1 MFRSY
6 SKINTVNGKRSVLIV
21 EDEQINREMLGFI
34 LSDAYDVLYASNGQ
48 EALKIM
54 RQNAPLLSLVLLDV
68 LMPVMDGFEV
78 LKVMRDDENLRRI
91 PVIVLTTE
99 KSYEVKCLR
108 LGASDFIKKPY
119 DEPEVVLARVA
130 RIIELSETTHIIQST
145 EFDQL
150 TGLVQQEY
158 FYQYAKQFDIHH
170 PDSPTDAVLLDI
182 VNFHLVN
189 ALCGHEAG
197 NRLLIRI
204 AEELRRFVRENNG
217 IVCRRSADMFMLYVT
232 HRDSYEDL
240 PERLQS
246 VLEMPEMHTRI
257 RIRMGV
263 YPNTQREDDIRIRFD
278 RAKIARDSIKGVAT
292 IGIYDAGLQEK
303 QLLHHRLIDEMDR
316 ALAEKQFKVYYQPKY
331 RVGHG
336 EPKLSSAE
344 ALIRWIHP
352 ELGFISPGEFIPL
365 FEENALI
372 TKLDRYVWRRAA
384 EQIRAWKEAFGII
397 LPVSVNVSR
406 IDLYDP
412 DLIPFLETIVRENGL
427 ENKDLLLEITETAY
441 AADAEQVIGVI
452 TDLRGRGFR
461 IEMDDFGSGYSSLN
475 MLAEMPIDVLK
486 LDMKFVRSIGKNE
499 KSIQILKL
507 MMDIKNHFAIPA
519 VAEGVETE
527 EQLRLLT
534 DIGCDLIQGYY
545 FSPPVP
551 PEKFNALLEKQRGA
565 V

>member
-1 MFRSY
+1 MFRTY
-6 SKINTVNGKRSVLIV
+6 SKITTVNGKRSILIV
-21 EDEQINREMLGFI
+21 EDEQINREMLGFM
-34 LSDAYDVLYASNGQ
+34 LSDTYNVLYAANGR
-48 EALKIM
+48 EALEIM

-68 LMPVMDGFEV
+68 LMPEMNGFEV
-78 LKVMRDDENLRRI
+78 LETMRDDEDLRRI

-130 RIIELSETTHIIQST
+130 RIIELSETNHIIQST
-145 EFDQL
+145 EYDQL

-158 FYQYAKQFDIHH
+158 FYQYAKQFDLHH
-170 PDSPTDAVLLDI
+170 PNSSTDAVLLDI

-189 ALCGHEAG
+189 ALCGHEVG
-197 NRLLIRI
+197 NQLLIRL

-217 IVCRRSADMFMLYVT
+217 IVCRRGGDMFMLYVT

-240 PERLQS
+240 PARLQPA
-246 VLEMPEMHTRI
+246 LAIPEIHNKV

-263 YPNTQREDDIRIRFD
+263 YPNTPREDDIRIRFD
-278 RAKIARDSIKGVAT
+278 RAKIARDSLKGVAT
-292 IGIYDAGLQEK
+292 IGIYDDGLQEK
-303 QLLHHRLIDEMDR
+303 QLLHHRLIDEMDH
-316 ALAEKQFKVYYQPKY
+316 ALAERQFKVYYQPKY

-365 FEENALI
+365 FEDNALI
-372 TKLDRYVWRRAA
+372 TKLDRYVWQRAA
-384 EQIRAWKEAFGII
+384 EQIRAWKEQYGVV
-397 LPVSVNVSR
+397 LPISVNVSR
-406 IDLYDP
+406 LDLYDP

-441 AADAEQVIGVI
+441 AADAEQAIGAV
-452 TDLRGRGFR
+452 TNLREHGFR

-507 MMDIKNHFAIPA
+507 MMDIKNHFGIPA

-551 PEKFNALLEKQRGA
+551 PEKFSAFLEKQEVA